1 MPPEADAASSCW
13 DDHENL
19 SAKGAWPKT
28 RSTHEGSVCQLLRES
43 RGISKVTSNKT
54 TLLIL
59 PAYFSRIIYFCPF
72 PRKINF
78 HFPGQLNRDPSWKL
92 KISNVLIGPH
102 HLFSCCQALLVLQF
116 HSESVFLSHKPH
128 NQQSVLWSFPTLT
141 FPDFLIQSTSA
152 LGWN

>member
-1 MPPEADAASSCW
+1 MPREADAASSCW

-19 SAKGAWPKT
+19 SAKGAWPK
-28 RSTHEGSVCQLLRES
+28 RSSTHEGPLCQLLRES
-43 RGISKVTSNKT
+43 GGIPRVTSNKT

-78 HFPGQLNRDPSWKL
+78 RFPGQLNRNPSWRL
-92 KISNVLIGPH
+92 KFFNALIGPH
-102 HLFSCCQALLVLQF
+102 YLFSCCQALLVLQF

-128 NQQSVLWSFPTLT
+128 NQQSVLGFFPALT

-152 LGWN
+152 LGRN